1 MYLKLNFGK
10 HQKVKAPFML
20 DITEIFGPT
29 IQGEGKKLGSPSIFI
44 RFGKCNL
51 SCKGFEVEYTTPSGE
66 KKYSCD
72 SYYASDS
79 EFKDYWTRYDN
90 YKEIV
95 TQVKKLEPK
104 NYKPDIVIT
113 GGEPLLYWRDE
124 EFQKLLEYYINNFY
138 NVTIET
144 NATIDIEISKEYQ
157 RKILFSMSV
166 KLSNS
171 DESLKKRVNTK
182 ALTNIIQNI
191 DDCYL
196 KFVLSRECMGT
207 SKSEIESIL
216 KQIPKVNVYLMPLGD
231 TVETLNQNSEVVI
244 DFAIQNGY
252 LYSDRLHIRIWNDKR
267 GV

>member
-1 MYLKLNFGK
+1 
-10 HQKVKAPFML
+10 ML
-20 DITEIFGPT
+20 EITEIFGPT

-72 SYYASDS
+72 SYYAADS
-79 EFKDYWTRYDN
+79 QFKEYWTKYEN
-90 YKEIV
+90 FEEIV
-95 TQVKKLEPK
+95 DEVKKFEPK

-124 EFQKLLEYYINNFY
+124 EFQKLLEYYISNFY

-144 NATIDIEISKEYQ
+144 NATINIDINKEYQ
-157 RKILFSMSV
+157 KKILFSMSV

-171 DESLKKRVNTK
+171 EESLKKRVNPK

-191 DDCYL
+191 DDKYL
-196 KFVLSRECMGT
+196 KFVLSKESIDT
-207 SKSEIESIL
+207 SKDEIESIL
-216 KQIPKVNVYLMPLGD
+216 KQIPSVNVYLMPMGD
-231 TVETLNQNSEVVI
+231 TIETLNLNSEAVI
-244 DFAIQNGY
+244 DFAVQNGY